1 MSNILFYIYGVRV
14 HPAVGLHGVGFAF
27 AQKGEDTMNDSP
39 TITKRQHEILDFIRD
54 KIENRGF
61 PPSIREIGEAFEIA
75 SPNGVMCHLKAL
87 EKKGFIE
94 RNKGVKDQ
102 KSAARA
108 ITIPGLRIGTASF
121 PMLGLVSAGTGVEA
135 VPQDERIDLG
145 EMFGGKE
152 HYALRVRGQSMIE
165 DHIEDGDIVILK
177 KQDTAEN
184 GERVVAM
191 VEGAATLKRFYRK
204 RDRVI
209 LEPANSSM
217 APITVEPGKDV
228 TVLGVLVGV
237 VRRV

>member
-1 MSNILFYIYGVRV
+1 MSDG
-14 HPAVGLHGVGFAF
+14 P
-27 AQKGEDTMNDSP
+27 S
-39 TITKRQHEILDFIRD
+39 ITKRQHEILDFIRD

-61 PPSIREIGEAFEIA
+61 PPSIREIGEAFQIA

-87 EKKGFIE
+87 EKKGYIE

-108 ITIPGLRIGTASF
+108 ITIPGLRIGATSF
-121 PMLGLVSAGTGVEA
+121 PMLGLVAAGNGLEA
-135 VPQDERIDLG
+135 VPQDERLDLG
-145 EMFGGKE
+145 EMFGGPD

-165 DHIEDGDIVILK
+165 DHIDDGDIVILRR
-177 KQDTAEN
+177 QDTAEN

-191 VEGAATLKRFYRK
+191 IDGAATLKKFFRK

>member
-1 MSNILFYIYGVRV
+1 MVD
-14 HPAVGLHGVGFAF
+14 A
-27 AQKGEDTMNDSP
+27 P

-61 PPSIREIGEAFEIA
+61 PPSIREIGEAFKIA

-108 ITIPGLRIGTASF
+108 ITIPGLRVGAATL
-121 PMLGLVSAGTGVEA
+121 PLLGMVSAGSGMEV
-135 VPQDERIDLG
+135 VSQDDRIDLS
-145 EMFGGKE
+145 EMFGGKN

-165 DHIEDGDIVILK
+165 DHIDDGDIVILR

-184 GERVVAM
+184 GERVVA
-191 VEGAATLKRFYRK
+191 VVDGAATLKKFYRR
-204 RDRVI
+204 RDRVV
-209 LEPANSSM
+209 LEPSNSTMS
-217 APITVEPGKDV
+217 PILVEPNQNV
-228 TVLGVLVGV
+228 HIVGVLVGV
-237 VRRV
+237 LRRV

>member
-1 MSNILFYIYGVRV
+1 MV
-14 HPAVGLHGVGFAF
+14 
-27 AQKGEDTMNDSP
+27 DTPS
-39 TITKRQHEILDFIRD
+39 ITKRQHEILDYIRD

-108 ITIPGLRIGTASF
+108 ITIPGLRINSNSLPF
-121 PMLGLVSAGTGVEA
+121 LGMVSAGAGIEA
-135 VPQDERIDLG
+135 VEQAERVDVG
-145 EMFGGKE
+145 GMFSGKN
-152 HYALRVRGQSMIE
+152 HYALKVRGQSMIE
-165 DHIEDGDIVILK
+165 DHIDEGDIVILR

-191 VEGAATLKRFYRK
+191 IDGAATLKKFYRRK
-204 RDRVI
+204 ERVV
-209 LEPANSSM
+209 LEPSNSTM
-217 APITVEPGKDV
+217 APIIVEPNHNV
-228 TVLGVLVGV
+228 IILGVLVGV
-237 VRRV
+237 VRRC

>member
-1 MSNILFYIYGVRV
+1 MADN
-14 HPAVGLHGVGFAF
+14 
-27 AQKGEDTMNDSP
+27 P

-61 PPSIREIGEAFEIA
+61 PPSIREIGEAFQIA

-87 EKKGFIE
+87 EKKGYIE

-108 ITIPGLRIGTASF
+108 ITIPGLRVGATTF
-121 PMLGLVSAGTGVEA
+121 PMLGLVAAGSGVEA
-135 VPQDERIDLG
+135 VPQDDRIDLG
-145 EMFGGKE
+145 EMFAGKD
-152 HYALRVRGQSMIE
+152 HYALRVRGQSMID
-165 DHIEDGDIVILK
+165 DHIDDGDIVILR

-191 VEGAATLKRFYRK
+191 IDGAATLKKFFRRK
-204 RDRVI
+204 ERVV
-209 LEPANSSM
+209 LEPANKAM
-217 APITVEPGKDV
+217 DPIVVEPGGDV
-228 TVLGVLVGV
+228 KVLGVLVGV

>member
-1 MSNILFYIYGVRV
+1 
-14 HPAVGLHGVGFAF
+14 
-27 AQKGEDTMNDSP
+27 MNDSP

-121 PMLGLVSAGTGVEA
+121 PMLGLVSAGSGVEA
-135 VPQDERIDLG
+135 VPQDDRIDLG

>member
-1 MSNILFYIYGVRV
+1 M
-14 HPAVGLHGVGFAF
+14 
-27 AQKGEDTMNDSP
+27 GEGP

-61 PPSIREIGEAFEIA
+61 PPSIREIGEAFRIA

-108 ITIPGLRIGTASF
+108 ITIPGLRIGSASF
-121 PMLGLVSAGTGVEA
+121 PLLGTVAAGAGVEA
-135 VPQDERIDLG
+135 VTHEERIDLG
-145 EMFGGKE
+145 GLFAGKD
-152 HYALRVRGQSMIE
+152 HYALKVRGQSMID

-177 KQDTAEN
+177 KQETAEN

-191 VEGAATLKRFYRK
+191 IDGSATLKKYYRRK
-204 RDRVI
+204 DRVI
-209 LEPANSSM
+209 LEPANNTM
-217 APITVEPGKDV
+217 APILVEPNRDV
-228 TVLGVLVGV
+228 KIMGVLVGV
-237 VRRV
+237 VRKV

>member
-1 MSNILFYIYGVRV
+1 MV
-14 HPAVGLHGVGFAF
+14 
-27 AQKGEDTMNDSP
+27 DTPS
-39 TITKRQHEILDFIRD
+39 ITKRQHEILDYIRD

-108 ITIPGLRIGTASF
+108 ITIPGLRINSNSLPF
-121 PMLGLVSAGTGVEA
+121 LGMVSAGTGIEA
-135 VPQDERIDLG
+135 VEQVERLDVG
-145 EMFGGKE
+145 GMFTGKD
-152 HYALRVRGQSMIE
+152 HYALKVRGQSMIE
-165 DHIEDGDIVILK
+165 DHIDEGDIVILR

-191 VEGAATLKRFYRK
+191 IDGAATLKKFYRRK
-204 RDRVI
+204 ERVV
-209 LEPANSSM
+209 LEPSNSTM
-217 APITVEPGKDV
+217 APIIVEPNHNV
-228 TVLGVLVGV
+228 IILGVLVGV
-237 VRRV
+237 VRRC